1 MLPKLLLNLVNNE
14 ARSTTGSNLRNIRL
28 LTGKDR
34 VEDLKE
40 SDITRY
46 GYAPVESWKFSMVQE
61 LIDIRE
67 GKLEVEQFSKEE
79 LDEILEHLCTI

>member
-1 MLPKLLLNLVNNE
+1 MKRFLSFLSQVNKSTKLLPKLLLNLVNND

-40 SDITRY
+40 SDVARY
-46 GYAPVESWKFSMVQE
+46 EY
-61 LIDIRE
+61 
-67 GKLEVEQFSKEE
+67 
-79 LDEILEHLCTI
+79 TI